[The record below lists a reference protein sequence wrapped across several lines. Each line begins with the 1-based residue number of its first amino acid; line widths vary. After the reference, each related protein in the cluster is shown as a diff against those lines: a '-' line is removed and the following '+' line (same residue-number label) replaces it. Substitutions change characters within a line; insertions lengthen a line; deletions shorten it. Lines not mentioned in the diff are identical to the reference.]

1 MNPRTTWKESAPMQP
16 EPWEAQ
22 LPPPDP
28 KAYPAPRPIKTDPRD
43 VPKYIRKNGVTRS
56 DR

>member
-43 VPKYIRKNGVTRS
+43 VPKYLKQRRKAVRG
-56 DR
+56 